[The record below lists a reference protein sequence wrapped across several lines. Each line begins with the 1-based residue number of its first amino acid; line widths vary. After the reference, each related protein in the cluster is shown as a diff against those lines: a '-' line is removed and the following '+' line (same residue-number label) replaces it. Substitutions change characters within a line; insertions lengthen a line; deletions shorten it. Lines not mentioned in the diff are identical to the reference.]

1 VTWQELID
9 KVDGVLATLG
19 IGRGQVDIRYIDV
32 LGSEG
37 VNAVEVLR
45 KDEGRYEMFVE

>member
-1 VTWQELID
+1 MTWQEFVD
-9 KVDGVLATLG
+9 KVDGVLEGLG
-19 IGRGQVDIRYIDV
+19 VARDEVDIRYIDV

-45 KDEGRYEMFVE
+45 TDEGRYEMFVE

>member
-1 VTWQELID
+1 VTWQDLID
-9 KVDGVLATLG
+9 KVDGVLDALG
-19 IGRGQVDIRYIDV
+19 VARDQVDIRYIDV

-45 KDEGRYEMFVE
+45 KDDGRYDMFIE

>member
-1 VTWQELID
+1 VTWQEFVD
-9 KVDGVLATLG
+9 KVNTALDEMGVAHHE
-19 IGRGQVDIRYIDV
+19 VDIRYIDM

-37 VNAVEVLR
+37 INAVEVLR

>member
-9 KVDGVLATLG
+9 KVDRVLDAAGVA
-19 IGRGQVDIRYIDV
+19 RDAVEIRYIDV

-45 KDEGRYEMFVE
+45 KDEGRYEMFIE